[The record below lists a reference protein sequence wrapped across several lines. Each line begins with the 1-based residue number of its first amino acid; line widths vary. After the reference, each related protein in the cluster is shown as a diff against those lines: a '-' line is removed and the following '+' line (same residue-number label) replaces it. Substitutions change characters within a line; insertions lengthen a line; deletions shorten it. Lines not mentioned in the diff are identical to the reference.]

1 MTRTERRK
9 GRIATAL
16 LGLIVAGCLSAN
28 AQSRTDS
35 VQHIDE
41 VIVTGRETDRSII
54 ATVPTQ
60 QMDKRLMER
69 LGLTELAD
77 AVKKLIGA
85 SVKDY
90 GGIGGMKTVSVRNLG
105 ANHTAVSY
113 DGVTISNTQAGQ
125 IDIGRYSLNG
135 VENVS
140 LAIGQADDIMQSA
153 RHYSAAGILE
163 VTTERPHFEN
173 GSTSMLINVGG
184 GSFGLVSPT
193 LRLWQ

>member
-16 LGLIVAGCLSAN
+16 LGLMVAGCLSAN

-105 ANHTAVSY
+105 ANHTWCRER
-113 DGVTISNTQAGQ
+113 I
-125 IDIGRYSLNG
+125 
-135 VENVS
+135 
-140 LAIGQADDIMQSA
+140 A
-153 RHYSAAGILE
+153 RHRTG
-163 VTTERPHFEN
+163 R
-173 GSTSMLINVGG
+173 
-184 GSFGLVSPT
+184 
-193 LRLWQ
+193 

>member
-16 LGLIVAGCLSAN
+16 LGLMVAGCLSAN

-90 GGIGGMKTVSVRNLG
+90 VFQPCQVDMTFRKALFSVCL
-105 ANHTAVSY
+105 
-113 DGVTISNTQAGQ
+113 
-125 IDIGRYSLNG
+125 
-135 VENVS
+135 
-140 LAIGQADDIMQSA
+140 
-153 RHYSAAGILE
+153 
-163 VTTERPHFEN
+163 
-173 GSTSMLINVGG
+173 STKIVGYC
-184 GSFGLVSPT
+184 SFFTFRAS
-193 LRLWQ
+193 